1 MTNSYIEL
9 LTVMLVAVFHGSSSS
24 EITFARVHINSTWN
38 DFCARESV
46 FKSSLSSYVSYKTK
60 TVTQSNQIVFLNIIS
75 SCGDKSLKDSIAYVT
90 VSINNPN
97 NGTQNLHLL
106 ERMVKFLENG
116 ANVGGFQI
124 ISAKIITAN
133 ESSKSALSTKT
144 ILIIIG
150 AVLVVYLVGYFCV
163 LSTQSDSFDEV
174 NSSQVYMVSTVN
186 ELKKLRLKSGNVYTV
201 ENKHF

>member
-1 MTNSYIEL
+1 M
-9 LTVMLVAVFHGSSSS
+9 FHGSSSS

-116 ANVGGFQI
+116 ANVGGFQVKCDSRLFSI
-124 ISAKIITAN
+124 D
-133 ESSKSALSTKT
+133 
-144 ILIIIG
+144 
-150 AVLVVYLVGYFCV
+150 YF
-163 LSTQSDSFDEV
+163 
-174 NSSQVYMVSTVN
+174 M
-186 ELKKLRLKSGNVYTV
+186 LK
-201 ENKHF
+201 